1 MGFKETIERCFS
13 EAVLA
18 AGYAGSASRI
28 VLEKPRVREHGD
40 IACPIAMSLAREFK
54 TNPMEIAERI
64 AARAAF
70 PPGMVASAEV
80 ARPGYINLRIAF
92 PVLMENLGEIRAKG
106 GAYGSSDL
114 GGGRK
119 CQVEYVS
126 ANPTGPLVVV
136 SARAAAVGSS
146 IVNLLRAVG
155 YRAEGEYY
163 VNDYGN
169 QVDALGTS
177 LRFRAREARGI
188 LDPGEEIGAYP
199 GDYLTTIAADI
210 PDAKIREWEADPAGA
225 VAAYGAYATEAL
237 LATIREDL
245 ERFGVGFDRFYRES
259 ALHPDG
265 IAEARSIIERK
276 GYAYTEGGALH
287 FRTTDFGDEK
297 DRVLVKSDG
306 KPTYFLGD
314 IAYHLTKIRRG
325 YDWIIDILGPDHHGH
340 IPRMKA
346 AAAVLGAGDKW
357 FQALLVGWVRLME
370 GGRQVSMSKRA
381 GEFVTLRDLI
391 SDVGTDVAK
400 YFFLMRRADSPLDFD
415 LELARKQSDE
425 NPVYY
430 VQYAH
435 ARISSVIRFASEK
448 AGARERGAAGA
459 AGGAADLT
467 ALSSPEERELM
478 VHLLF
483 YPYVVEGAALTRE
496 PHRMTIYAK
505 ELATLFHQFYHAH
518 RIVTDDGRATEARLC
533 LAEATM
539 TVLRNT
545 LLILGVSAP
554 SSM

>member
-1 MGFKETIERCFS
+1 VGFKETIERCFS
-13 EAVLA
+13 DAVEK
-18 AGYAGSASRI
+18 AGFAGSGQRL
-28 VLEKPRVREHGD
+28 VLEKPRDKGHGD
-40 IACPIAMSLAREFK
+40 IATPIAMSLAREFK
-54 TNPMEIAERI
+54 KNPMEIAESI
-64 AARAAF
+64 AARAVF
-70 PPGMVASAEV
+70 PPGTVASAEV
-80 ARPGYINLRIAF
+80 AKPGYINLRIAG
-92 PVLMENLGEIRAKG
+92 PVLAENLAEIRAKG
-106 GAYGSSDL
+106 EAYGSSDL

-155 YRAEGEYY
+155 YRAESEYY

-169 QVDALGTS
+169 QVETLGTS
-177 LRFRAREARGI
+177 LRFRVRENRG
-188 LDPGEEIGAYP
+188 LLEPGEEIGAYP
-199 GDYLTTIAADI
+199 GDYLKALAAEV
-210 PDAKIREWEADPAGA
+210 PDSKIGEWEADPSRAITG
-225 VAAYGAYATEAL
+225 YGAYATEAL

-245 ERFGVGFDRFYRES
+245 DRFGARFDHFFRES
-259 ALHPDG
+259 TLHPDG
-265 IAEARSIIERK
+265 IAEARSLIEQK
-276 GYAYTEGGALH
+276 GYAYVEDGALH
-287 FRTTDFGDEK
+287 FRTTAFGDEK

-306 KPTYFLGD
+306 KATYFLGD
-314 IAYHLTKIRRG
+314 IAYHLTKVRRG

-346 AAAVLGAGDKW
+346 AAAVLGADDKW

-435 ARISSVIRFASEK
+435 ARISSVLRFASEK
-448 AGARERGAAGA
+448 TADGPR
-459 AGGAADLT
+459 GAADLT
-467 ALSSPEERELM
+467 ALCSSEERDLM

-483 YPYVVEGAALTRE
+483 FPYVVEGAALSRE

-518 RIVTDDGRATEARLC
+518 RIVTDDARATAARLY

-545 LLILGVSAP
+545 LALLGVSAP

>member
-1 MGFKETIERCFS
+1 MGFKETIEKCFAD
-13 EAVLA
+13 AVLA
-18 AGYAGSASRI
+18 AGFAGSGTRL
-28 VLEKPRVREHGD
+28 VLEKPRVKEHGD
-40 IACPIAMSLAREFK
+40 ISCPIAMSLAREFK
-54 TNPMEIAERI
+54 KNPMEIAESI
-64 AARAAF
+64 TARAVF
-70 PPGMVASAEV
+70 PPGTVASAEV
-80 ARPGYINLRIAF
+80 ARPGYINLKIA
-92 PVLMENLGEIRAKG
+92 PAVLVENLAEIRARG
-106 GAYGSSDL
+106 ESYGSSGF

-155 YRAEGEYY
+155 YRVESEYY

-169 QVDALGTS
+169 QVEALGTS
-177 LRFRAREARGI
+177 LRFRVRENRGL

-199 GDYLTTIAADI
+199 GDYLKTLAAAV
-210 PDAKIREWEADPAGA
+210 PDERAREWDADPPRAIAG
-225 VAAYGAYATEAL
+225 YGAYATEAL
-237 LATIREDL
+237 LSTIREDL
-245 ERFGVGFDRFYRES
+245 DRFGVRFDSFFRES
-259 ALHPDG
+259 TLHPDG
-265 IAEARSIIERK
+265 IAEARSIIERE
-276 GYAYTEGGALH
+276 GYAYVEEGALH
-287 FRTTDFGDEK
+287 FRTTAFGDEK

-306 KPTYFLGD
+306 KATYFLGD
-314 IAYHLTKIRRG
+314 VAYHLTKVRRG

-346 AAAVLGAGDKW
+346 AAAVLGAGDRW

-370 GGRQVSMSKRA
+370 GGKQVSMSKRA

-435 ARISSVIRFASEK
+435 ARISSVLRFASEK
-448 AGARERGAAGA
+448 TLDQPREE
-459 AGGAADLT
+459 ADLA
-467 ALSSPEERELM
+467 ALSSPEERDLM

-483 YPYVVEGAALTRE
+483 FPYVVEGAALARE
-496 PHRMTIYAK
+496 PHRMTVYAK

-518 RIVTDDGRATEARLC
+518 RIVTDDTRVTAARLY
-533 LAEATM
+533 LAEATR
-539 TVLRNT
+539 TVLKNS
-545 LLILGVSAP
+545 LSLLGVSAP

>member
-1 MGFKETIERCFS
+1 VGFKETIEKCFS
-13 EAVLA
+13 DAVEA
-18 AGYAGSASRI
+18 AGFAGAQSRL

-54 TNPMEIAERI
+54 KNPMEIAERI
-64 AARAAF
+64 AERAVF
-70 PPGMVASAEV
+70 PASTVASAEV
-80 ARPGYINLRIAF
+80 AKPGYINLRIAGA
-92 PVLMENLGEIRAKG
+92 VLVENLSEIRAKG
-106 GAYGSSDL
+106 EAYGSSVL

-136 SARAAAVGSS
+136 SARAAAVGSA

-155 YRAEGEYY
+155 YEAESEYY

-169 QVDALGTS
+169 QVDALGES
-177 LRFRAREARGI
+177 LRFRVRENRGL

-199 GDYLTTIAADI
+199 GDYLKTLAAEAPGD
-210 PDAKIREWEADPAGA
+210 KVSEWEADPSRA
-225 VAAYGAYATEAL
+225 VAAYGAYATDAL

-245 ERFGVGFDRFYRES
+245 DRFGVRFDRFFRES

-265 IAEARSIIERK
+265 IAEARAIIEAK
-276 GYAYTEGGALH
+276 GYSYVEDGALH
-287 FRTTDFGDEK
+287 FRTTAFGDEK
-297 DRVLVKSDG
+297 DRVLVKGDG

-314 IAYHLTKIRRG
+314 IAYHLTKVRRG

-346 AAAVLGAGDKW
+346 AAAVLGADDKW

-370 GGRQVSMSKRA
+370 GGKQVSMSKRA
-381 GEFVTLRDLI
+381 GEFVTLRDLV
-391 SDVGTDVAK
+391 SDVGADVAK

-435 ARISSVIRFASEK
+435 ARISSVLRFAAEK
-448 AGARERGAAGA
+448 T
-459 AGGAADLT
+459 AGGSAGDADLS
-467 ALSSPEERELM
+467 ALSSPEERDLM

-483 YPYVVEGAALTRE
+483 FPYVVEGAALTRE
-496 PHRMTIYAK
+496 PHRMTVYAK
-505 ELATLFHQFYHAH
+505 DLAALFHQFYHAH
-518 RIVTDDGRATEARLC
+518 RIVTDDGRVTSARLY
-533 LAEATM
+533 LADATR
-539 TVLRNT
+539 TVLKNA
-545 LLILGVSAP
+545 LSLLGVSAP